1 MHYSGN
7 LSLTKISLN
16 MFVKDFKHL
25 SPPVLNNSIA
35 TPEAPLV
42 KTVFKVYE
50 KIKKI
55 QNENILNIM

>member
-1 MHYSGN
+1 
-7 LSLTKISLN
+7 

-25 SPPVLNNSIA
+25 SPPALKNSIA

-42 KTVFKVYE
+42 NTVFKVYE

-55 QNENILNIM
+55 QIENILNIM